1 MYLFDTHTHLDAP
14 QFDEDREEV
23 IARAVEAGVSK
34 MINIGFNRE
43 TIPSTMKLAE
53 SYDYIYAAVGWH
65 PQDAI
70 DMKEGTSIG
79 SPLFA
84 AMKKW
89 WPSERLDWIIIGIP
103 LPRMCSRRSSANKSD

>member
-1 MYLFDTHTHLDAP
+1 
-14 QFDEDREEV
+14 
-23 IARAVEAGVSK
+23 
-34 MINIGFNRE
+34 
-43 TIPSTMKLAE
+43 MKLAE

-70 DMKEGTSIG
+70 DMKEGDLDWIAS
-79 SPLFA
+79 LA